1 MSKAHVIGLGKSGVA
16 AARLLKR
23 EGWEVELSDSASAK
37 TLAERNTSETLLQ
50 QQELAAEQ
58 IIVKLGQS
66 PELNGAN
73 LPELIVVSP
82 GVPWD
87 IPVLNQARQLGIEII
102 GEMELAWRY
111 LQSLPWVGITGTN
124 GKTTT
129 TALIAA
135 IFQAAG
141 LNAPA
146 CGNIGYAA
154 CEVALSW
161 NGHREAKTRAHSN
174 TDNSLPT
181 SPYPSGTLRANGFDS
196 DAPLSL
202 TQPTQTQATA
212 GDGSDGIKLVASKT
226 ATASVHLP
234 VFASA
239 SFPVFASSSL
249 DWIIAEISSYQIES
263 STSLAPRIGVWTT
276 FTPDH
281 LARHKTLENYY
292 NIKAKLLRQS
302 ELQVFN
308 GDDAYLSKLGLSAW
322 PNAYWTSVKGKDFLI
337 SEQGFYIE
345 DGWVVEKLTATSAP
359 ERIVK
364 VSALR
369 MVGEHNQQN
378 LLMAVATARLAGINR
393 EAIARA
399 ISEFPGVA
407 HRLEY
412 ICTWEGID
420 FINDSKATNY
430 DAAEVGLT
438 SANSPAILI
447 AGGEAKAGDDT
458 AWLAEIQSKAA
469 AVLLIGSA
477 APAFAQRLQEV
488 GYYTYELV
496 ETMERAIPRAAEL
509 AKQYQASVVLL
520 SPACA
525 SFDQYPNFEVRGDHF
540 RQLCLAWV
548 ENSKVSKLE
557 LANTE
562 NSSQQSIV

>member
-1 MSKAHVIGLGKSGVA
+1 MSRATVIGLGKSGVA

-23 EGWEVELSDSASAK
+23 EGWEVELSDS
-37 TLAERNTSETLLQ
+37 NTSETLLQ
-50 QQELAAEQ
+50 QQQELAPEQ
-58 IIVKLGQS
+58 ITVKLGQS
-66 PELNGAN
+66 LELNGAN
-73 LPELIVVSP
+73 LPQLIVVSP

-87 IPVLNQARQLGIEII
+87 IPVLIKARQLGIETI
-102 GEMELAWRY
+102 GEMELAWRN

-154 CEVALSW
+154 CDVALSDR
-161 NGHREAKTRAHSN
+161 GQ
-174 TDNSLPT
+174 
-181 SPYPSGTLRANGFDS
+181 GTEDRGQRDEERGGETPIQN
-196 DAPLSL
+196 P
-202 TQPTQTQATA
+202 
-212 GDGSDGIKLVASKT
+212 KSKIQN
-226 ATASVHLP
+226 HI
-234 VFASA
+234 
-239 SFPVFASSSL
+239 
-249 DWIIAEISSYQIES
+249 DWVIAEVSSYQIES
-263 STSLAPRIGVWTT
+263 SSSLAPRIGVWTT

-281 LARHKTLENYY
+281 LSRHKILENYY

-308 GDDAYLSKLGLSAW
+308 GDDAYLRQQGLSAW

-337 SEQGFYIE
+337 SEKGFYIE
-345 DGWVVEKLTATSAP
+345 DDWVVEKLTATSAP
-359 ERIVK
+359 EPIVK
-364 VSALR
+364 VSTLR

-393 EAIARA
+393 DAIARA
-399 ISEFPGVA
+399 IVEFPGVA
-407 HRLEY
+407 HRLEH

-430 DAAEVGLT
+430 DAAEVGLA
-438 SANSPAILI
+438 SVKSPAILI

-458 AWLAEIQSKAA
+458 GWLTQIQTKAA

-488 GYYTYELV
+488 GYYSYHIV
-496 ETMERAIPRAAEL
+496 ETMERAVPRAAEL
-509 AKQYQASVVLL
+509 AKEYQAPVVLL

-525 SFDQYPNFEVRGDHF
+525 SFDQYPNFEVRGDRF
-540 RQLCLAWV
+540 RQLCLAWA
-548 ENSKVSKLE
+548 EAEKLQYNSIL
-557 LANTE
+557 
-562 NSSQQSIV
+562 SSSLP